1 MNLTIYLYFLAAFL
15 CAMGVG
21 GVLFPRIILI
31 SKRKRILDRPNG
43 RKVHVS
49 KIPRLGGFAFY
60 PAILVSYWVMRGL
73 FSMFDFNLSGL
84 TIEEMLFFFAGTTI
98 IYYIGMADDI
108 VGLPYRTKFLYQ
120 FLSAALLVLPLNYLA
135 NWQGIFGVHATP
147 FWIGIPFTVLLIV
160 ALINSYNLIDGVDG
174 LCAGLSIFSIAV
186 LSWLCVQMGSVYLA
200 LLGVCSLGVLIVF
213 FVFNVFG
220 RRMKIFMGDSG
231 SLLLGYLVAF
241 LALELIVG
249 MQQHRTPDYVNVV
262 SILGVVFVPLADMSR
277 VFIQRLLHGTS
288 PFKPDKR
295 HIHHKLLQ
303 LGLSHLQCT
312 LLLILIQALFAIAN
326 FWMATRVN
334 VNIALLIDFAA
345 IALLILFLNWR
356 ISCREARWL

>member
-73 FSMFDFNLSGL
+73 FSMFDFNLPVL
-84 TIEEMLFFFAGTTI
+84 TVEEMLFFFAGITI

-135 NWQGIFGVHATP
+135 DWQGVLGVHATP

-174 LCAGLSIFSIAV
+174 LWKYLFGFVGGMQSRSADCLFCIQCFRAPDENLYGRQRFFVVGLFGGISRFGIDRWYATAPNAGL
-186 LSWLCVQMGSVYLA
+186 C
-200 LLGVCSLGVLIVF
+200 
-213 FVFNVFG
+213 
-220 RRMKIFMGDSG
+220 
-231 SLLLGYLVAF
+231 
-241 LALELIVG
+241 
-249 MQQHRTPDYVNVV
+249 
-262 SILGVVFVPLADMSR
+262 
-277 VFIQRLLHGTS
+277 
-288 PFKPDKR
+288 
-295 HIHHKLLQ
+295 
-303 LGLSHLQCT
+303 
-312 LLLILIQALFAIAN
+312 
-326 FWMATRVN
+326 
-334 VNIALLIDFAA
+334 
-345 IALLILFLNWR
+345 
-356 ISCREARWL
+356 

>member
-174 LCAGLSIFSIAV
+174 LCAGLSIFSIA
-186 LSWLCVQMGSVYLA
+186 M
-200 LLGVCSLGVLIVF
+200 
-213 FVFNVFG
+213 
-220 RRMKIFMGDSG
+220 
-231 SLLLGYLVAF
+231 
-241 LALELIVG
+241 
-249 MQQHRTPDYVNVV
+249 
-262 SILGVVFVPLADMSR
+262 
-277 VFIQRLLHGTS
+277 
-288 PFKPDKR
+288 
-295 HIHHKLLQ
+295 
-303 LGLSHLQCT
+303 
-312 LLLILIQALFAIAN
+312 
-326 FWMATRVN
+326 
-334 VNIALLIDFAA
+334 
-345 IALLILFLNWR
+345 
-356 ISCREARWL
+356 